1 MTACLPAMAVARVA
15 APWLRRLQPAEDD
28 DGAAEP
34 LLGLGKRSPSPSPLS
49 RRSPA
54 ALPSTPS
61 LAPLLGLGSRSPA
74 ATPGTATPGSLA
86 SATTSFTGGD
96 AAAAAAALWGN
107 AAAATDGGASV
118 PLKRALALI
127 LIPTAF
133 DLVASM
139 LLAVGLL
146 FVSASAFQMVRGSE
160 VAFAALLSAAC
171 LGRRLNRLHIGGI
184 AACMAGIGLVGAAS
198 MLDGPGADAPPG
210 RVAAGDPSGGAS
222 SAKATLLGLALVI
235 AAEAV
240 QAAQVVA
247 EDAFMHGSLGL
258 SPMTVVGFEGV
269 FGSLLMAA
277 LLPVVQRLPG
287 REGGGLH
294 EDSIDTLAQLQ
305 GSPEIRAAVWAY
317 MGGVLLYNVSGMLV
331 TDGLGATTRTVL
343 ESFKTLLL
351 WVLNLLAWYAGGPE
365 RKLGEPWTAHSW
377 LQALGFAVLVA
388 GTLAYA
394 QGEEAEARR
403 LRARLRWARLRA
415 SLALLVPAPAAARP
429 LVPPR
434 IAAPSRIRT
443 AFLEPAAVARAVEA
457 LQQKLEERRAAIA
470 AAGGPAAAAASAVGG
485 GHAAST
491 ALPAG
496 RPATPPSEANSVEAG
511 GFYFRRPIATP

>member
-1 MTACLPAMAVARVA
+1 MFVGMTACLPAMAVARVA

-184 AACMAGIGLVGAAS
+184 AACMVS
-198 MLDGPGADAPPG
+198 WCWEV
-210 RVAAGDPSGGAS
+210 R
-222 SAKATLLGLALVI
+222 
-235 AAEAV
+235 
-240 QAAQVVA
+240 
-247 EDAFMHGSLGL
+247 FWR
-258 SPMTVVGFEGV
+258 
-269 FGSLLMAA
+269 
-277 LLPVVQRLPG
+277 RL
-287 REGGGLH
+287 
-294 EDSIDTLAQLQ
+294 
-305 GSPEIRAAVWAY
+305 
-317 MGGVLLYNVSGMLV
+317 
-331 TDGLGATTRTVL
+331 
-343 ESFKTLLL
+343 
-351 WVLNLLAWYAGGPE
+351 
-365 RKLGEPWTAHSW
+365 
-377 LQALGFAVLVA
+377 
-388 GTLAYA
+388 GTLGCTL
-394 QGEEAEARR
+394 Q
-403 LRARLRWARLRA
+403 
-415 SLALLVPAPAAARP
+415 SLPLSHP
-429 LVPPR
+429 LVRGRSLPALACRQACNTSPHSTWL
-434 IAAPSRIRT
+434 PSCR
-443 AFLEPAAVARAVEA
+443 L
-457 LQQKLEERRAAIA
+457 
-470 AAGGPAAAAASAVGG
+470 ASVWW
-485 GHAAST
+485 
-491 ALPAG
+491 ALPACSMARG
-496 RPATPPSEANSVEAG
+496 PTLPLAGLPLATLAAAPPLPKPPS
-511 GFYFRRPIATP
+511 